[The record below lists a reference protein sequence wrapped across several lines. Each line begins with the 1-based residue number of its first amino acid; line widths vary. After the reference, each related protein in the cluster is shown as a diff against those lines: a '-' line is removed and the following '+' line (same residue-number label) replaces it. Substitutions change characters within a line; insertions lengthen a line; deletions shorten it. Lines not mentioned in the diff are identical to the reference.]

1 MAVSR
6 WRRGG
11 TVASKPSVIILSGFL
26 GSGKTTL
33 LMRLVERL
41 RAVRGEAYRIA
52 IIENEIGSASVD
64 SFIIQEAGYSVT
76 EMLAGCVCCT
86 LIGQLVPAI
95 NRICDELEPDLVILE
110 ATGVA
115 EPAGMRDNVERYARL
130 PVRIVTLVD
139 AARWERIRIPLEILL
154 RSQLEPADAICL
166 NKVDLVD
173 EGALAAVEE
182 SVREMNA
189 EAPIVRMSAAGPVD
203 QATLDAIL
211 GGAS

>member
-1 MAVSR
+1 M
-6 WRRGG
+6 
-11 TVASKPSVIILSGFL
+11 ASKPSVIILSGFL

-64 SFIIQEAGYSVT
+64 SSIIQEAGYSVT

-95 NRICDELEPDLVILE
+95 NRLCDELEPDLVILE

-115 EPAGMRDNVERYARL
+115 EPAGMRDNVERYAGL

-139 AARWERIRIPLEILL
+139 AARWERIRIPLEMLL
-154 RSQLEPADAICL
+154 KSQLEPADAICL

-173 EGALAAVEE
+173 DGQITSIEE
-182 SVREMNA
+182 SIREMNA
-189 EAPIVRMSAAGPVD
+189 SAPIVRMSASVSAEPESID
-203 QATLDAIL
+203 TLI
-211 GGAS
+211 GR